1 MLQGG
6 MFGDSPGLGG
16 SEVAVSPFLGEP
28 AGSAEHARHGRPTN
42 MQFGEPVDDHGRTD
56 VVGFEQL

>member
-1 MLQGG
+1 

-28 AGSAEHARHGRPTN
+28 AGFAEHDRHGRPTN
-42 MQFGEPVDDHGRTD
+42 VQFGEPVDDHGRTTWSS
-56 VVGFEQL
+56 LNS